1 MEKFKTKEKAAFVSG
16 LEKIIDKEL
25 LTNTNIEL
33 EQVYLALLVEIKQ
46 KIYNKMG
53 EVKKAYSFSFT
64 PAQAMALRV
73 LFLIKAK
80 SVDMYMCNR
89 MLQVANSIQQQY
101 AKNQTSWY

>member
-1 MEKFKTKEKAAFVSG
+1 MEKFKTKEKAAFVTG

-25 LTNTNIEL
+25 LTASESEL
-33 EQVYLALLVEIKQ
+33 ECLYLAVLSEVKQ

-89 MLQVANSIQQQY
+89 MLQVANSIQQHY
-101 AKNQTSWY
+101 AS